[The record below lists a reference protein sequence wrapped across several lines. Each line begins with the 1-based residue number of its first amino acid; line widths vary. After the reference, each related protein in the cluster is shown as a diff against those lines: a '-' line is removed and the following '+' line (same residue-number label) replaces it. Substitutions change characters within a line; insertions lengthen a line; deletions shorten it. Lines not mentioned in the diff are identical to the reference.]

1 MISPFSVRE
10 NKTLKKMIK
19 EQSNLRNIR
28 YDEIAY
34 HLPGKSIKAIKD
46 QCVKLGLLSR
56 EDINLV
62 PND

>member
-1 MISPFSVRE
+1 
-10 NKTLKKMIK
+10 MIK